1 MMQAV
6 LLGATI
12 VSTAALVVLG
22 CLSILA
28 GLTRR
33 RPQRSDSLGQ
43 SQQDAVF
50 IFRDHRLIDCS
61 DRAQDL
67 LATLAQPEDT
77 PAQQDPL
84 ALLLDYL
91 SAHFPDLEGVLAR
104 IDPAGQCT
112 LHPSAGQDLRLD
124 VRVQDNL
131 LRLRLCDGSDE
142 GALVAIDRLSHE
154 AAQRELSILRHV
166 QRNLPCLVWQCD
178 GAGQVV
184 WANAAYIQA
193 LQDVQGEAPAL
204 SWPLPALF
212 PHPEGAQPPA
222 RLSLERGEQTNWYA
236 HSEVASDAMVTHYAM
251 PIDAAVQS
259 EAARREVVQ
268 TLTRTFASL
277 PIGLA
282 LFDAERRLQ
291 VFNPALVD
299 LTGLQPLF
307 LAARPSFEQ
316 VLYSLREARMLP
328 EPKDFNAWRRDI
340 LDLEK
345 AAQDGDYCEEWT
357 LGGGKTYL
365 VTGRPQPSGAIA
377 LFMQDITTEA
387 TLTRSFRAE
396 IEIAHGV
403 LDQLAPAV
411 IVFGL
416 DGQTLLANAAYARLW
431 DADPCTNL
439 SDRGLPDAL
448 ALWSKACGPT
458 SFWARLAEFVSVRTE
473 TKVISGTAQHASG
486 AALRLTARR
495 LAGGNTLLVFE
506 AQDQSV
512 RRAGLALDGHAEA
525 LLRPDIT
532 ARSTDWPKRMPHDL
546 TPATPA
552 IPVRPAPPPVSLGP
566 VSLGPS
572 GVAPASA
579 GPDFAGTAGEDP
591 PRKPRT
597 ARHAGNRLRV

>member
-12 VSTAALVVLG
+12 VFTAALVVLG
-22 CLSILA
+22 CLSILT
-28 GLTRR
+28 GLTRA
-33 RPQRSDSLGQ
+33 RPSRSDSLGH
-43 SQQDAVF
+43 SQQDALF
-50 IFRDHRLIDCS
+50 IFRNQRLVDCS

-67 LATLAQPEDT
+67 LATLAQSDDQT
-77 PAQQDPL
+77 GQQDPL
-84 ALLLDYL
+84 AMLLDYL
-91 SAHFPDLEGVLAR
+91 SKHFPDLEAALGR
-104 IDPAGQCT
+104 IGPVGECT
-112 LHPSAGQDLRLD
+112 LYPASGQKLQLD
-124 VRVQDNL
+124 VRVQDSL
-131 LRLRLCDGSDE
+131 LRLRLSDGSDE

-154 AAQRELSILRHV
+154 AAQRELATLRHV

-178 GAGQVV
+178 AAGQVI
-184 WANAAYIQA
+184 WANASYIRA
-193 LQDVQGEAPAL
+193 LQEVQGEAKAL

-212 PHPEGAQPPA
+212 APGAAASPA
-222 RLSLERGEQTNWYA
+222 RLSLERGEQTNWFA
-236 HSEVASDAMVTHYAM
+236 HSEVVSDGTVTHYAT

-282 LFDAERRLQ
+282 LFDADRRLQ

-316 VLYSLREARMLP
+316 VLYSLRESRMLP

-340 LDLEK
+340 LDMEK

-357 LGGGKTYL
+357 LDGGKTYL
-365 VTGRPQPSGAIA
+365 VTGRPQPNGAIA
-377 LFMQDITTEA
+377 LFMQDITIEA

-396 IEIAHGV
+396 IETAHSV
-403 LDQLAPAV
+403 LDQLSPAV

-416 DGQTLLANAAYARLW
+416 DGQTLLANAPYAQLW

-448 ALWSKACGPT
+448 ALWSRDCGPT
-458 SFWARLAEFVSVRTE
+458 SFWALLAEFVSIRTQSN
-473 TKVISGTAQHASG
+473 VISGTAQHKSG
-486 AALRLTARR
+486 ATLRLTARR
-495 LAGGNTLLVFE
+495 LTGGKTLLMFE
-506 AQDQSV
+506 AQDQPA
-512 RRAGLALDGHAEA
+512 RRTGLVPDLHAEA

-532 ARSTDWPKRMPHDL
+532 NAARATDWPLWMSRD
-546 TPATPA
+546 TSVATA
-552 IPVRPAPPPVSLGP
+552 AAPLRAAA
-566 VSLGPS
+566 
-572 GVAPASA
+572 APASA
-579 GPDFAGTAGEDP
+579 GAASAGAVGDMSSSGDATPADP

>member
-1 MMQAV
+1 MIPQTQKELGNRMMQAV

-28 GLTRR
+28 GLMRP

-50 IFRDHRLIDCS
+50 IFRDHRLVDCS

-67 LATLAQPEDT
+67 FKTLVQPDDPDAQH
-77 PAQQDPL
+77 DPL
-84 ALLLDYL
+84 AVLLDYL
-91 SAHFPDLEGVLAR
+91 SAHFPDLEASLTR
-104 IDPAGQCT
+104 IGPAGQCT
-112 LHPSAGQDLRLD
+112 LYPAAGQNLRLD

-131 LRLRLCDGSDE
+131 LRLRLSDGSDE
-142 GALVAIDRLSHE
+142 GTLVAIDRLSHE
-154 AAQRELSILRHV
+154 AAQRELALLRNV
-166 QRNLPCLVWQCD
+166 QRHLPCLVWQCD
-178 GAGQVV
+178 AAGQVI

-193 LQDVQGEAPAL
+193 LKDVQGETPAL

-212 PHPEGAQPPA
+212 PHPDGAPTPA
-222 RLSLERGEQTNWYA
+222 RLSLERGDQTNWFS
-236 HSEVASDAMVTHYAM
+236 HSEMVCDGTVTHYAM
-251 PIDAAVQS
+251 PIDATVQS
-259 EAARREVVQ
+259 EAARREIVQ

-328 EPKDFNAWRRDI
+328 EPKDFNTWRRDI
-340 LDLEK
+340 VDMEK

-357 LGGGKTYL
+357 LDGGKTYL
-365 VTGRPQPSGAIA
+365 VTGRPQPNGAVA

-396 IEIAHGV
+396 IEITHSV

-416 DGQTLLANAAYARLW
+416 DGQTLLANAAYAHLW

-448 ALWSKACGPT
+448 ALWAKGCGPT
-458 SFWARLAEFVSVRTE
+458 SFWARLAEFVSIRTE
-473 TKVISGTAQHASG
+473 TKVISGTAQHNSG

-506 AQDQSV
+506 AQDQPA
-512 RRAGLALDGHAEA
+512 RRSGLTPDVHAEA
-525 LLRPDIT
+525 LLRPDVT
-532 ARSTDWPKRMPHDL
+532 DAARATDWPLRM
-546 TPATPA
+546 TREA
-552 IPVRPAPPPVSLGP
+552 IPAPAAPVRRPAATATDTSLAG
-566 VSLGPS
+566 
-572 GVAPASA
+572 A
-579 GPDFAGTAGEDP
+579 GPFGEDP

-597 ARHAGNRLRV
+597 ARHAGDRLRV